1 MGREPRKLKVAVYPN
16 GVRFTIR
23 RVGRMWE
30 WKRGCCSSHLLAA
43 LEHVAEEGGYV
54 ELVPN
59 PAYRPGTRAPD
70 HLIRDLLG
78 NLGRRR

>member
-1 MGREPRKLKVAVYPN
+1 MPREPRKLRVAVYPN

-23 RVGRMWE
+23 RRGKLWE
-30 WKRGCCSSHLLAA
+30 WKSGCCSSPLLAA

-70 HLIRDLLG
+70 DLIRVLFG